1 MARLVILPAAR
12 IDLIEIGDFIA
23 LDNPERAA
31 SFVTEIE
38 SRMIDVAERPC
49 SFPARDEL
57 HEGLRSARHG
67 RYLIFFVEAGDE
79 VRIVRVL
86 HGALICAVA
95 ASAVGT
101 VAFFGL
107 HQPAGWVA
115 IGIVGV
121 RVGLGILG
129 AGPARFARFVRGPWP
144 PVRSAAIEL
153 GLHAH
158 RCPFRRRGPGA

>member
-12 IDLIEIGDFIA
+12 MDLIEIGDFIA

-38 SRMIDVAERPC
+38 ERMTEVADRPG

-67 RYLIFFVEAGDE
+67 RYLIFFIEAGDE

-86 HGALICAVA
+86 HGARDLP
-95 ASAVGT
+95 S
-101 VAFFGL
+101 L
-107 HQPAGWVA
+107 
-115 IGIVGV
+115 
-121 RVGLGILG
+121 LG
-129 AGPARFARFVRGPWP
+129 
-144 PVRSAAIEL
+144 
-153 GLHAH
+153 
-158 RCPFRRRGPGA
+158 

>member
-1 MARLVILPAAR
+1 MGRLVILPAAR
-12 IDLIEIGDFIA
+12 MDLIEIGDFIA

-57 HEGLRSARHG
+57 HKGLRSARHG

-86 HGALICAVA
+86 HGARDLP
-95 ASAVGT
+95 S
-101 VAFFGL
+101 L
-107 HQPAGWVA
+107 
-115 IGIVGV
+115 
-121 RVGLGILG
+121 LG
-129 AGPARFARFVRGPWP
+129 
-144 PVRSAAIEL
+144 
-153 GLHAH
+153 
-158 RCPFRRRGPGA
+158 